1 MKFNAFQKILILMLT
16 VAMIAG
22 MLLGVLITQAIILA
36 LAKIIKVI

>member
-1 MKFNAFQKILILMLT
+1 MRFKRILILMLT

-22 MLLGVLITQAIILA
+22 MLVGCVTQAIILA